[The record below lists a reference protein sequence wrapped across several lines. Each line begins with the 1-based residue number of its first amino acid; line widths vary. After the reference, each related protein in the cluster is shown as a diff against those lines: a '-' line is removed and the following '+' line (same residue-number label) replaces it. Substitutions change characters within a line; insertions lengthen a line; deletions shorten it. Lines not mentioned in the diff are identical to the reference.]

1 MAFCAERAVYAA
13 VGQTSQ
19 HYREEAARVRREAK
33 IVANEEVR
41 LQLLNI
47 AQQYDLL
54 ADGITRAGLYRGYP
68 LI

>member
-1 MAFCAERAVYAA
+1 MAFCAERAADAA

-33 IVANEEVR
+33 IVADDEVR

-54 ADGITRAGLYRGYP
+54 ADSITLAGMYRGYP
-68 LI
+68 PI